1 MTAIATGIRIGWIK
15 LTTFATIQMTEHAIV
30 ISTTM
35 KTAVSV
41 AHIVLRCQG
50 VGYFVI
56 RGRSGA
62 RVSRSD

>member
-1 MTAIATGIRIGWIK
+1 MKR
-15 LTTFATIQMTEHAIV
+15 TTFATIQISEQAIV

-35 KTAVSV
+35 KIAVSV

-56 RGRSGA
+56 RGG
-62 RVSRSD
+62 SRSVC